1 MAIQPVEQGSAFAF
15 RNVINNNFYELKV
28 LSGASKPT
36 QSTAA
41 VVGQM
46 YLDTSEGKMYFCS
59 NVSGSV
65 YTWKPFSEF
74 SGSYNDLK
82 DKPSLFSG
90 NYNDLTNKPDSS
102 KISYNND
109 LSSLEADNVQNAIDE
124 IISLKAAKNGFATLD
139 SSGKVPSTQLP
150 SMNYIP
156 VSQKGAKN
164 GVATLD
170 NNGHIP
176 SSQFYTEGYNGV
188 PLLANGAIIQ
198 DQFFVRN
205 VTSETVVL
213 YRDSIHTDASANS
226 ISFKASQ
233 VGHTVMLELDSYT
246 FSETGYF
253 YFKSSSLPAY
263 SKPGHAG
270 YTTVAFPII
279 VYNREEN
286 TLSTRGLIQFAS
298 SFSHLEGYVFILPY
312 SEQTYDTTVFGA
324 CYTADMN

>member
-59 NVSGSV
+59 KVSGSV

-74 SGSYNDLK
+74 SGSYNDLE

-102 KISYNND
+102 KISYNNN
-109 LSSLEADNVQNAIDE
+109 LSSLEADNVQKAIDE
-124 IISLKAAKNGFATLD
+124 IISLKAVKNGFATLD
-139 SSGKVPSTQLP
+139 SSGKVPSVQLP

-156 VSQKGAKN
+156 NSQKGVAN

-170 NNGHIP
+170 NNLKLPTSQLTTSVESLSSSSPSARAFLQNIDVFDYEVKSYIKYGPFLLISINAYAQESGEIPTYFPILISNLGHTI
-176 SSQFYTEGYNGV
+176 V
-188 PLLANGAIIQ
+188 
-198 DQFFVRN
+198 
-205 VTSETVVL
+205 
-213 YRDSIHTDASANS
+213 RDSSLISAKYLVFTSAPSLTDTGGIKGDAAEVYVENSASS
-226 ISFKASQ
+226 I
-233 VGHTVMLELDSYT
+233 TCT
-246 FSETGYF
+246 FRYDH
-253 YFKSSSLPAY
+253 SSS
-263 SKPGHAG
+263 AG
-270 YTTVAFPII
+270 YDYNYCAVGFTVLA
-279 VYNREEN
+279 
-286 TLSTRGLIQFAS
+286 LI
-298 SFSHLEGYVFILPY
+298 
-312 SEQTYDTTVFGA
+312 D
-324 CYTADMN
+324 N

>member
-59 NVSGSV
+59 RVSGSV

-74 SGSYNDLK
+74 SGSYNDLE

-102 KISYNND
+102 KISYNNN

-156 VSQKGAKN
+156 NSQKGVAN

-170 NNGHIP
+170 SSRKLSKSQIPYSVNKGSIPDNEYVINATYVLAQLGGLLYLSINGTLIKPSMSTNRRSLSLESLNISHVVTNSESSDIAGSLYSFNPVNNPMDSIQYETTCGL
-176 SSQFYTEGYNGV
+176 SVF
-188 PLLANGAIIQ
+188 NGAIDELYLPGYE
-198 DQFFVRN
+198 DQSPDN
-205 VTSETVVL
+205 VEFT
-213 YRDSIHTDASANS
+213 ANFIIPIES
-226 ISFKASQ
+226 
-233 VGHTVMLELDSYT
+233 SY
-246 FSETGYF
+246 
-253 YFKSSSLPAY
+253 
-263 SKPGHAG
+263 
-270 YTTVAFPII
+270 I
-279 VYNREEN
+279 
-286 TLSTRGLIQFAS
+286 
-298 SFSHLEGYVFILPY
+298 
-312 SEQTYDTTVFGA
+312 
-324 CYTADMN
+324 

>member
-74 SGSYNDLK
+74 SGSYNDLE

-102 KISYNND
+102 KISYNNN

-156 VSQKGAKN
+156 VSQKGVKN
-164 GVATLD
+164 GVATLNSD
-170 NNGHIP
+170 GHIP
-176 SSQFYTEGYNGV
+176 STQFYTEGYGGV
-188 PLLANGAIIQ
+188 PLLANEAIIQ
-198 DQFFVRN
+198 DQFFVRE
-205 VTSETVVL
+205 VTPETVVL
-213 YRDSIHTDASANS
+213 YRDSSYTDASANS
-226 ISFKASQ
+226 ISFKACQ
-233 VGHTVMLELDSYT
+233 VGHTVILELDSYT
-246 FSETGYF
+246 FSEPGYF
-253 YFKSSSLPAY
+253 YFKSSSLPKY
-263 SKPGHAG
+263 SKPGYAG
-270 YTTVAFPII
+270 HTTVAFPII
-279 VYNREEN
+279 TYNKEEN
-286 TLSTRGLIQFAS
+286 TIITRGLIQLQS
-298 SFSHLEGYVFILPY
+298 SFSHLEGYVFILSY
-312 SEQTYDTTVFGA
+312 TEQTYDSTVLGA
-324 CYTADMN
+324 CYTTDMN